1 MIQSLKDII
10 QACLE
15 DDFWRN
21 DSFLVE
27 AYYAHYG
34 KQLTCEEF
42 CVYPSSMDDNVMYVD
57 IGEDS
62 VHRFKITIEEES

>member
-1 MIQSLKDII
+1 MTQSLKDII
-10 QACLE
+10 QACLK

-62 VHRFKITIEEES
+62 VHRFKITIEEV

>member
-21 DSFLVE
+21 DSSLVE

-34 KQLTCEEF
+34 KQLTCEEL

-62 VHRFKITIEEES
+62 VRRFKITIEEV

>member
-15 DDFWRN
+15 DDSWRN

-27 AYYAHYG
+27 AYYTHYG
-34 KQLTCEEF
+34 KQLTCEEL

-62 VHRFKITIEEES
+62 VRRFKITREEV

>member
-34 KQLTCEEF
+34 KQLTCEEL
-42 CVYPSSMDDNVMYVD
+42 CVCPSSMDDNVVYVD

-62 VHRFKITIEEES
+62 VRRFKITIKEV

>member
-1 MIQSLKDII
+1 MTAFWWRRITPITVSSSLARNSVYIQ
-10 QACLE
+10 
-15 DDFWRN
+15 
-21 DSFLVE
+21 
-27 AYYAHYG
+27 
-34 KQLTCEEF
+34 EEL